1 SFDFLELAEVGR
13 RGDLPAA
20 LAEQLPWSGFVAS
33 GEALMWVVF
42 AGVLLGF
49 AVKVPLWPFHT
60 WLPDT
65 YTTAPSPVT
74 MVLTG
79 VLSKMGVHGLLRIA
93 LPIFPEQFRAMQP
106 VLIAL
111 ALATVVLPVL
121 AAFAQEDLKR
131 ILSYSSINHLGY
143 CLLGVFVLGDG
154 DTDLG
159 TSPLAGGVI

>member
-65 YTTAPSPVT
+65 YTEAPSPVT

-79 VLSKMGVHGLLRIA
+79 VLSKMGVYGLLRIA
-93 LPIFPEQFRAMQP
+93 VPIFPAQFAAAQGIL
-106 VLIAL
+106 VIL
-111 ALATVVLPVL
+111 ALATVVLPAL
-121 AAFAQEDLKR
+121 AAFAQQD
-131 ILSYSSINHLGY
+131 
-143 CLLGVFVLGDG
+143 V
-154 DTDLG
+154 
-159 TSPLAGGVI
+159 